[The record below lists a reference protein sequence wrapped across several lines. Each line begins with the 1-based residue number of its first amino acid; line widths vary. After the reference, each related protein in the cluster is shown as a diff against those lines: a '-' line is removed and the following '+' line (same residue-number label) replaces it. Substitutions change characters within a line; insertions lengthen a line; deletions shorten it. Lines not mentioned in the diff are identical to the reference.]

1 MFLIEGMFNT
11 VFTSCINRIFQLF
24 FNHNIL
30 KMSHKLFF
38 NEQSHCCGIYFIVC
52 TFVIEILISMSVSQ
66 QLPELYLHA
75 KISNVTD

>member
-30 KMSHKLFF
+30 KMSHKSEFKCF
-38 NEQSHCCGIYFIVC
+38 STNNHIVAASILS
-52 TFVIEILISMSVSQ
+52 FVRL
-66 QLPELYLHA
+66 
-75 KISNVTD
+75 